1 MAALSYTLTI
11 DGRPAPGQVIEAIEE
26 LEVDD
31 SLDRA
36 SAFRIHMAIGST
48 LDSDWDILADDLFR
62 PLTPVTVR
70 LDAGPGPG
78 DVLITGYVTAV
89 DVVLDEQPG
98 ASSLEIVGM
107 DASVR
112 MNLQE
117 KIRAWPNLSDGDI
130 ARKIFQE
137 HDLEPRVTSTSPTRS
152 ETEVTTLQRSTD
164 IRFLHRLAAR
174 SGCAVH
180 VETDPR
186 RGVETGVFAPL
197 DLSAAA
203 QGTLS
208 VRFGDATNVERFT
221 AHYEMLRPTAAESGG
236 VGIAGRTVE
245 RGKVSSASETRL
257 GRAGTLEAVTPSPL
271 VRPSGSG
278 LDDAGELDRYCQGVT
293 DQSTW
298 AVVASGSLHAAAYG
312 KALRARRPVNVRG
325 AGGLYSGTYMVSR
338 VVHTFQSESYRQ
350 EFELIR
356 NALQPTGAESLADT
370 AGLAAVG

>member
-1 MAALSYTLTI
+1 VAALSYTLQI
-11 DGRPAPGQVIEAIEE
+11 DGRPTSSQVVEAIQE

-31 SLDRA
+31 SMDRA
-36 SAFRIHMAIGST
+36 SAFRIRMAVGST
-48 LDSDWDILADDLFR
+48 TDSDWDILADDLFR
-62 PLTPVTVR
+62 PLTAVTVR

-78 DVLITGYVTAV
+78 ELLIKGYVTAAN
-89 DVVLDEQPG
+89 VLLEEEPG
-98 ASSLEIVGM
+98 ASSLEVVGV
-107 DASVR
+107 DATVR
-112 MNLQE
+112 MNLEE

-130 ARKIFQE
+130 ARKIFE
-137 HDLEPRVTSTSPTRS
+137 EYRLEPRVTSTSPSRS
-152 ETEVTTLQRSTD
+152 ENETTTLQRSTD

-174 SGCAVH
+174 NGFACH

-197 DLSAAA
+197 DLAAKP

-245 RGKVSSASETRL
+245 RGKASSASETLL
-257 GRAGTLEAVTPSPL
+257 GKAGTLEAVKPLPL
-271 VRPSGSG
+271 VRPSGTG
-278 LDDAGELDRYCQGVT
+278 LDDAGELERYCQGVT
-293 DQSTW
+293 DHSTW

-325 AGGLYSGTYMVSR
+325 AGRIYSGTYMVRR
-338 VVHTFQSESYRQ
+338 VVHTFQSELYRQ
-350 EFELIR
+350 QFELTR
-356 NALQPTGAESLADT
+356 NALQLTGSESFADT